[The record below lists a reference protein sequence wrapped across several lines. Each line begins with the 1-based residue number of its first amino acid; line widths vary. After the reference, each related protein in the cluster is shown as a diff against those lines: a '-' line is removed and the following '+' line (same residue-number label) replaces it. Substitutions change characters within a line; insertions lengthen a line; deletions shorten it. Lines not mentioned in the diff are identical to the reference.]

1 MQLCLLWIAVFIILA
16 SPDGAKNA
24 KSLML
29 SKNNFVGGQVP
40 APLRHWLLALVALEV
55 SLELLG
61 SVNVVLELGANDLLA
76 SLILLI
82 CARIC
87 ANVKK
92 VKVKVER
99 EKGDVHLRAVMK
111 YSRASW

>member
-1 MQLCLLWIAVFIILA
+1 MLRPQCYQRKTLW
-16 SPDGAKNA
+16 
-24 KSLML
+24 
-29 SKNNFVGGQVP
+29 GGQVP
-40 APLRHWLLALVALEV
+40 APLRHRLLALVALEV
-55 SLELLG
+55 SLELFG
-61 SVNVVLELGANDLLA
+61 SVDVVLELGANDLLA

-82 CARIC
+82 CARTC